1 MSYSDIIVLRHK
13 IVRKRANSVAAVPA
27 KLAAIAEFR
36 FRLRRFLSFSESASE
51 ELGVPAQQYQL
62 IQVVAAVA
70 DDRAATISYIAERML
85 LRHNSAV
92 ELVDRA
98 EKSGLVRRVTDESDH
113 RRSVVAITAEAEAI
127 LAQLVLRHLAELQ
140 SEGPALVCALQ
151 KIIGNGAS
159 SKSGSKRKAGE
170 R

>member
-1 MSYSDIIVLRHK
+1 MLR
-13 IVRKRANSVAAVPA
+13 RKTTSTIAVST
-27 KLAAIAEFR
+27 KLAVIAEFR
-36 FRLRRFLSFSESASE
+36 FGLRRFLSFSETASE

-62 IQVVAAVA
+62 IQVVAAVPS
-70 DDRAATISYIAERML
+70 DRAATISYIAERML

-98 EKSGLVRRVTDESDH
+98 EKSGLVRRVTDDSDH
-113 RRSVVAITAEAEAI
+113 RRSVVDITEQAEAV
-127 LAQLVLRHLAELQ
+127 LSQLVSRHLAELQ

-151 KIIGNGAS
+151 KIIGNEAR
-159 SKSGSKRKAGE
+159 SKSAPKRKTGE

>member
-1 MSYSDIIVLRHK
+1 MK
-13 IVRKRANSVAAVPA
+13 KRTNSAATVPA

-36 FRLRRFLSFSESASE
+36 FRLRRFLSFSEAASE

-62 IQVVAAVA
+62 IQVVAAVPC
-70 DDRAATISYIAERML
+70 DTAATISYIAERML

-98 EKSGLVRRVTDESDH
+98 ERSGLVRRVADESDH
-113 RRSVVAITAEAEAI
+113 RRSVVDITEEAEAV
-127 LAQLVLRHLAELQ
+127 LSQLVSRHLAELQ
-140 SEGPALVCALQ
+140 NEGPALVCAVQ
-151 KIIGNGAS
+151 KIIGNGAGS
-159 SKSGSKRKAGE
+159 NSGPKRKTGE